1 MAKELDLPGPFE
13 IDPAT
18 NERLDSAPAPQPSAT
33 PRG

>member
-18 NERLDSAPAPQPSAT
+18 NKQLDPKPAEPSVT
-33 PRG
+33 TGG